1 MLFYV
6 RFGGRFFALNDCYDR
21 KWRNL
26 AKEVGEEMG
35 IQSRL
40 HEGVYTMLGGPNF
53 ETVAEIRM
61 LKICGVDAVGTSSLF
76 TSL

>member
-1 MLFYV
+1 
-6 RFGGRFFALNDCYDR
+6 
-21 KWRNL
+21 
-26 AKEVGEEMG
+26 MG

-61 LKICGVDAVGTSSLF
+61 LKICGVDAVGTTYLF
-76 TSL
+76 TSLFFVVVAGVVVVVVGGGKSKTLYN